1 MYGLCRIIIL
11 LMLALL
17 WSVSAFAAPADQS
30 QLIKVG
36 LWDNQQSV
44 LISADSDFVLVGKN
58 NEQAARFAAKEK
70 VAVAMKAGQLTIN
83 GQQVKSP
90 ELSVQPVEKKANFVI
105 EVNKRRYWGKIT
117 LRISTRQSGVT
128 VINTIDIEQYLYGIV
143 AREIS
148 PDWPLEA
155 IKAQAVAARSY
166 ALHNL
171 KKHRDD
177 GYDVCATT
185 DCQVYSGIDK
195 EAARSTQAVN
205 ETRGLVLRFD
215 GQIIPAFFHSSS
227 GGFTENSENVWGTAL
242 PYIRGVIDYDQQSP
256 HFRWSKEITPQEL
269 DTLLAKAGY
278 SIGNLQAVTVS
289 DLGKPPISS
298 SDRGISGRVKS
309 IGFTGAKG
317 SVLLTGNRLRSLLGL
332 NSTLFDVKIITPAPA
347 AIDVPI
353 TDAFGDKGKKKIE
366 INVKPM
372 EQTGYLMD
380 QSRIHRITGRNQ
392 EKIVFSGYGWGHGL
406 GLSQWGAKAMA
417 DKAPAGDTTYFR
429 QILKHYY
436 QGVDIVK
443 LY

>member
-1 MYGLCRIIIL
+1 MHGICRVIIL
-11 LMLALL
+11 LTFTLL

-90 ELSVQPVEKKANFVI
+90 ELRVQPVGKKDDFVI
-105 EVNKRRYWGKIT
+105 EINKRRYRGEIT
-117 LRISTRQSGVT
+117 LQLSTRQSGVT
-128 VINTIDIEQYLYGIV
+128 VINTIGIEQYLYGIV
-143 AREIS
+143 GREIS

-171 KKHRDD
+171 KKHRND

-185 DCQVYSGIDK
+185 DCQVYSGIDS
-195 EAARSTQAVN
+195 EAERSTKAVN
-205 ETRGLVLRFD
+205 DTRGLVLRFD
-215 GQIIPAFFHSSS
+215 GQVIPAFFHSSS

-242 PYIRGVIDYDQQSP
+242 PYIRGVTDYDQQSP

-278 SIGNLQAVTVS
+278 VIGSVQAVTIS
-289 DLGKPPISS
+289 ELGKPPISS
-298 SDRGISGRVKS
+298 PDRGISGRVKS

-353 TDAFGDKGKKKIE
+353 TDAFGDRGKKKIE
-366 INVKPM
+366 INFKPM
-372 EQTGYLMD
+372 EQTGLLMD

-417 DKAPAGDTTYFR
+417 DKAPAGDPAYFR

>member
-1 MYGLCRIIIL
+1 MRGMCRIIIL
-11 LMLALL
+11 LMVAMR
-17 WSVSAFAAPADQS
+17 WSVSAFAAPVDQS

-44 LISADSDFVLVGKN
+44 LISADSGFVLVGKN
-58 NEQAARFAAKEK
+58 NEQLARFAAKEK
-70 VAVAMKAGQLTIN
+70 VAVAMKAGQLAIN
-83 GQQVKSP
+83 GKQVQSP
-90 ELSVQPVEKKANFVI
+90 ELRVQPVEKKADFVI
-105 EVNKRRYWGKIT
+105 EVNKRRYRGEIT
-117 LRISTRQSGVT
+117 LQLSARQSGVT

-166 ALHNL
+166 ALHNS
-171 KKHRDD
+171 KKHRND

-185 DCQVYSGIDK
+185 DCQVYNGIDS
-195 EAARSTQAVN
+195 EAARSTKAVN
-205 ETRGLVLRFD
+205 DTKGIILRFN

-227 GGFTENSENVWGTAL
+227 GGFTENSENVWGTTL

-278 SIGNLQAVTVS
+278 AIGTIQAVTVS
-289 DLGKPPISS
+289 DLGKAPLSS
-298 SDRGISGRVKS
+298 PDRGISGRIKS

-317 SVLLTGNRLRSLLGL
+317 SVLLTGNRVRSLFGL
-332 NSTLFDVKIITPAPA
+332 NSTLFDVKIVTPTPA

-353 TDAFGDKGKKKIE
+353 TDAFGDRGKKKIE
-366 INVKPM
+366 INVKPL
-372 EQTGYLMD
+372 EQTGLPMD

-417 DKAPAGDTTYFR
+417 EKAPAGDTAYFK

>member
-227 GGFTENSENVWGTAL
+227 GGFTENSENVWGTTL

>member
-1 MYGLCRIIIL
+1 MHGICRVIIL
-11 LMLALL
+11 LTFTLL